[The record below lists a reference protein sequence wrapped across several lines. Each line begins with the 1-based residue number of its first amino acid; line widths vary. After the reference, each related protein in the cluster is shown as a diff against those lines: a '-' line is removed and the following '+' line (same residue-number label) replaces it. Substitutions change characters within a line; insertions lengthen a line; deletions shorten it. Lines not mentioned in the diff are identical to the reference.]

1 MGWGTDFTINIFLNK
16 KIYVSR
22 EEVEDRVEE
31 LEADIKGDYNKLM
44 MFASSNIKDIVPKD
58 WNDEPINWLHR
69 EIGSILET
77 IEEYQYELFN
87 LQLYLDYLKKNNIN
101 IIKKEKI

>member
-31 LEADIKGDYNKLM
+31 LEADIKGDYNKLRV
-44 MFASSNIKDIVPKD
+44 IKPGQMVTKD
-58 WNDEPINWLHR
+58 FRTDRLNVHIDDNRKIN
-69 EIGSILET
+69 
-77 IEEYQYELFN
+77 
-87 LQLYLDYLKKNNIN
+87 KIN
-101 IIKKEKI
+101 YN